1 MGSKLANA
9 APSGAAWIVI
19 AGFLF
24 AWMGVFVKQ
33 GARYF
38 STAEL
43 VFYRSLF
50 GLLLLSVVMR
60 WRGYS
65 PLTPHWRLHLRRSSA
80 GFFALAMFFYA
91 LAHLPLATAVTL
103 NYTSPLFLA
112 ILLALWYR
120 QRLSRQQ
127 LWLLLAGFAGV
138 ALLLRPSFQ
147 AALWLSILVGLG
159 SALCA
164 AIAFLN
170 VRQLGKMGE
179 PEWRVV
185 FYFTLVC
192 SIGAAV
198 WMLFEARTDFPPSAA
213 YGVLLGLGTSATFAQ
228 LALTRAYSV
237 GQPLVVATL
246 AYCTPV
252 FASLLGWWLWQETLP
267 LSGWLAMS
275 VIIVSGASASYY
287 AKQSQEHAK

>member
-1 MGSKLANA
+1 MSSHSRSATSL
-9 APSGAAWIVI
+9 GAGWILI

-50 GLLLLSVVMR
+50 GLFLLSVVMR

-120 QRLSRQQ
+120 QRLRPRQ
-127 LWLLLAGFAGV
+127 LWLLLVGFAGV

-192 SIGAAV
+192 SVGAAL
-198 WMLFEARTDFPPSAA
+198 WMLLEARSHFPPNTA
-213 YGVLLGLGTSATFAQ
+213 YGILIGLGGSATLAQ

-237 GQPLVVATL
+237 GQPLVIATL

-252 FASLLGWWLWQETLP
+252 FASLLGWWLWQETLSP
-267 LSGWLAMS
+267 SGWLAMA
-275 VIIVSGASASYY
+275 VIIISGASASYS
-287 AKQSQEHAK
+287 AKQSQEQTK